1 MQRPTLTLNTSS
13 TSTPLPGRV
22 TYPPQQRKSPVS
34 SLSSMSQDSISI
46 DGDPTSPNTLKKSK
60 QHHQQPAHNPSGPT
74 ASTPATTTAYSAPK
88 PSLQLLYSLFR
99 KKDLFALVL
108 PAFLTA
114 LAAAAIPPLM
124 TIVVG
129 DAYQVFS
136 AYESTPNPT
145 SHDKHLLIKGIGLAA
160 IEFCVMGGCA
170 LLMSGVM
177 SALWMWVGEKNVMY
191 LRRHVYHAVSSRHME
206 WFDKNSDENASSD
219 AVGAGGLMSQ
229 FASSTEDVRMATA
242 LNMGMMIQHSCTILA
257 SVIIAFQRS
266 ALLSVVILS
275 TIPVV
280 VIAQALTLQFSYQ
293 FYSLER
299 SRLNSVSTTVDRV
312 FNAIATVKAF
322 NAQGFESARTTF
334 GLDLVR
340 AAAMRYIVLW
350 SASNGFSS
358 FVLFSMF
365 VQGFW
370 FGAKLVRD
378 GKLTAGDVLAVFWA
392 CLIAASTLQSLMPC
406 LAVFQRGK
414 ASMVTLMTLV
424 NPPPKPAAPGV
435 PPSTQ
440 HMSLQPIART
450 PKSAFFTATTPTF
463 LKPNQLRR
471 IRPPTCH
478 GEFNLSNV
486 TFAYPSRPTVPVLT
500 DVTFFLPA
508 GETTFIVGGSGSG
521 KSTIAQL
528 LLRLYEPQQGSI
540 ELDNQSFSFLDE
552 KWTRAHV
559 AAVTQGHILFDGT
572 IHENVA
578 MGVAGGTSGR
588 KPKDVTR
595 EEVVAACRVAL
606 MHDFIRD
613 LPDGYDTKLGNGG
626 AALSGGQKQ
635 RLSIARAYMRNPDV
649 LILDEATSALDA
661 TSRLLVFEAIK
672 HWRRNRTTIV
682 ITHDLSQITPDDFVY
697 VLKDGHLVEQGY
709 RQDLEADQDGEFYE
723 MMTSQGM
730 TGGFLPEKD
739 NESEEDHQVYE
750 RNMIVDDL
758 EHEREGKTMVERSHR
773 NAFNNPTVPQ
783 SEPWKHDAITRLQ
796 GAGRTTPLPGAR
808 APSRQEVNA
817 GGMSVPR
824 PHRRSLTIEV
834 PERQEDTWRRSSLQ
848 FTPTSTTTSSYGEQI
863 HPGEEEDAIEDDDEF
878 EQEKYTMQKTAVDAQ
893 RRRVKSTR
901 KRWDAQPAENPI
913 HQEGKKLRRL
923 RSRNL
928 KSKGHTDTAPPVP
941 GQDTTVPIVSPVS
954 EESPRFSWF
963 TIIRFYW
970 PTIPHKFAYIVG
982 LFFAILCG
990 ICTPIF
996 GYFLSQLI
1004 LAITRSRNGVHD
1016 MSSVNHYGIL
1026 VLLLAIGNGVANG
1039 VKYFLIEWVT
1049 ADWLRNLRKGSFERI
1064 IKQDKEWFDKPNNIP
1079 SQLLQLL
1086 IRDPDDAK
1094 AFIAIVVPQSIV
1106 VSTMIGTGLI
1116 WAMICGWQLTLVGL
1130 ALGPVFVGASM
1141 VQNYFAGKFE
1151 RRNKTRRENVNKK
1164 YYDVVA
1170 NIRAIRAM
1178 GFDDIFKEQFERT
1191 LESAMKS
1198 GIDGGFIDG
1207 LGFGIANALI
1217 YLAQGVIYYV
1227 GAVLIVKGL
1236 YTFLQMIEVL
1246 NLVSFS
1252 LVIAAQYLY
1261 FMQRIHKSLQS
1272 LRDFERLLH
1281 LKTTDTSE
1289 AQGSNRWRVQG
1300 PIRFHDVSFAYPSR
1314 PEVTVL
1320 RKLSLKIKPNECV
1333 AIVGASGSGKSTIAA
1348 LLQRLYEPTAGFIS
1362 INGHRL
1368 QNSDVAWLRQHI
1380 AIVSQQPYLFDVS
1393 IEDNIG
1399 YGSAEI
1405 VPHEKIEKAA
1415 REANVHDFIKSLP
1428 EGYDTFVG
1436 ENASLISGG
1445 QAQRISIARALVRD
1459 ASLLI
1464 LDECTSALD
1473 AENQREVMNT
1483 IRKAKSGRTTL
1494 MITHKLNMMQMAD
1507 RIIVME
1513 DGGVAQEGTYD
1524 ELMRSRG
1531 TFYKLATA
1539 GEWEGGD

>member
-1 MQRPTLTLNTSS
+1 MQRPTLSLNTS
-13 TSTPLPGRV
+13 TSTPTSRAQAQA
-22 TYPPQQRKSPVS
+22 QQRKSPVS

-46 DGDPTSPNTLKKSK
+46 DGDPTSPNTLKKPK
-60 QHHQQPAHNPSGPT
+60 HHNDDKEHQSAATVT
-74 ASTPATTTAYSAPK
+74 APATTTSYRAPK
-88 PSLQLLYSLFR
+88 PSLQLLYSLFK
-99 KKDLFALVL
+99 KKDFFVLVL
-108 PAFLTA
+108 PAFIAA
-114 LAAAAIPPLM
+114 LAAAAIPPFM
-124 TIVVG
+124 TVVVG

-145 SHDKHLLIKGIGLAA
+145 SHDKYLLVKGVGLAA
-160 IEFCVMGGCA
+160 LEFAAMGGGA
-170 LLMSGVM
+170 LFLSGVM
-177 SALWMWVGEKNVMY
+177 SALWIWIGEKNVMY
-191 LRRHVYHAVSSRHME
+191 LRRHVYHAIAARKME
-206 WFDKNSDENASSD
+206 WFDKNSDENASGD

-229 FASSTEDVRMATA
+229 FASSTEDVRIATA

-257 SVIIAFQRS
+257 SIIIALQRS
-266 ALLSVVILS
+266 AILTVVILS
-275 TIPVV
+275 TIPIV
-280 VIAQALTLQFSYQ
+280 VIAQGVTLQFSYQ
-293 FYSLER
+293 FYNLER

-312 FNAIATVKAF
+312 FNAISTVKAF
-322 NAQGFESARTTF
+322 NAQGFESARASF

-340 AAAMRYIVLW
+340 AAAMKYVILW

-392 CLIAASTLQSLMPC
+392 CLIASSTLQSLMPC
-406 LAVFQRGK
+406 FAAFQRGK
-414 ASMVTLMTLV
+414 ASMVALMTLA
-424 NPPPKPAAPGV
+424 NPPPKSTDPSI
-435 PPSTQ
+435 PPSDK
-440 HMSLQPIART
+440 HMSLQPIAKT
-450 PKSAFFTATTPTF
+450 PKSAFFGAGARTF
-463 LKPNQLRR
+463 LKTNQLQK
-471 IRPPTCH
+471 IRPTTCH
-478 GEFNLSNV
+478 GQFDFYDV
-486 TFAYPSRPTVPVLT
+486 TFAYPSRPTAPVLKN
-500 DVTFFLPA
+500 VTLFLPA
-508 GETTFIVGGSGSG
+508 SEMTFIVGGSGSG

-528 LLRLYEPQQGSI
+528 LLRLYDPQQGSI
-540 ELDNQSFSFLDE
+540 ELDRQSFSYLDE
-552 KWTRAHV
+552 KWTRARI

-588 KPKDVTR
+588 HPRDVTR

-682 ITHDLSQITPDDFVY
+682 ITHDLSQITSDDFVY
-697 VLKDGHLVEQGY
+697 VLRDGYLVEQGY
-709 RQDLEADQDGEFYE
+709 RQDLEADQEGEFYE

-739 NESEEDHQVYE
+739 NESEEDHQIYE
-750 RNMIVDDL
+750 RDLIVDDV
-758 EHEREGKTMVERSHR
+758 EHEREGKTTVERSHR

-783 SEPWKHDAITRLQ
+783 SEPWLHDAVTRLQ
-796 GAGRTTPLPGAR
+796 SAGRTTPLPGAR
-808 APSRQEVNA
+808 APSRQDFNL
-817 GGMSVPR
+817 GGQAVPR
-824 PHRRSLTIEV
+824 PRRRSLTIEV
-834 PERQEDTWRRSSLQ
+834 PEKQNETWRRSSLQ
-848 FTPTSTTTSSYGEQI
+848 FTPTSTITSSYGEQI
-863 HPGEEEDAIEDDDEF
+863 YPDEEEGAVEDDVEF
-878 EQEKYTMQKTAVDAQ
+878 EQEKHTMQMTAVDAQ
-893 RRRVKSTR
+893 RRRVKTSTR
-901 KRWDAQPAENPI
+901 KRWDVQPTENPA
-913 HQEGKKLRRL
+913 HQQQKKLRRL

-928 KSKGHTDTAPPVP
+928 KSSKAQQGDSTANP
-941 GQDTTVPIVSPVS
+941 DTTVPIVSPVS
-954 EESPRFSWF
+954 EESPQFSWL
-963 TIIRFYW
+963 TIVRFYW
-970 PTIPHKFAYIVG
+970 PTIPHKWAYIVG
-982 LFFAILCG
+982 LFFAVLCG

-996 GYFLSQLI
+996 GYFLSQLV

-1016 MSSVNHYGIL
+1016 TSSVNHYGTL

-1049 ADWLRNLRKGSFERI
+1049 TDWLRGLRRGAFDRI
-1064 IKQDKEWFDKPNNIP
+1064 LKQDKTWFDQPNNIP
-1079 SQLLQLL
+1079 SQLLQVLM
-1086 IRDPDDAK
+1086 RDPDDAK
-1094 AFIAIVVPQSIV
+1094 SFIAVVIPQSIV
-1106 VSTMIGTGLI
+1106 VSTMIGTGLV
-1116 WAMICGWQLTLVGL
+1116 WAMVCGWQLTLVGL
-1130 ALGPVFVGASM
+1130 ALGPVFMGASA

-1151 RRNKTRRENVNKK
+1151 RRNKAKREDVNKK

-1170 NIRAIRAM
+1170 NVRAIRAM
-1178 GFDDIFKEQFERT
+1178 GFDDVFKEQFERT

-1198 GIDGGFIDG
+1198 GVDGGFVDG
-1207 LGFGIANALI
+1207 LAFGIANALI
-1217 YLAQGVIYYV
+1217 YLAQGIIYYV

-1252 LVIAAQYLY
+1252 LVIAAQFLY

-1289 AQGSNRWRVQG
+1289 SQGSNRWKVQG

-1314 PEVTVL
+1314 SEVTVL

-1333 AIVGASGSGKSTIAA
+1333 AIVGSSGSGKSTVAA

-1405 VPHEKIEKAA
+1405 VPHERIERAA
-1415 REANVHDFIKSLP
+1415 REANVHDFITSLP
-1428 EGYDTFVG
+1428 DGYDTFVG

-1445 QAQRISIARALVRD
+1445 QAQRISIARALVRN

-1483 IRKAKSGRTTL
+1483 IRNAKNGRTTL
-1494 MITHKLNMMQMAD
+1494 IITHKLNMMQMAD

-1531 TFYKLATA
+1531 AFYKLATA
-1539 GEWEGGD
+1539 GEWEG